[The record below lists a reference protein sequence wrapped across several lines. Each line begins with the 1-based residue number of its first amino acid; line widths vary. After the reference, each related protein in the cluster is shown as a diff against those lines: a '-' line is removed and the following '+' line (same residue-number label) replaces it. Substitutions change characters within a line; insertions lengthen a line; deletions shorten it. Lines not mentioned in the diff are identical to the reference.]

1 MRISIYSFNDLMR
14 SYVILQFENGEVG
27 VLNNVMRGYS
37 VKDLRR
43 VIEEALSAKV
53 KSLSLAYG
61 TMLYEDSEMSL
72 TYMRIELDNNDQYTL
87 EIYDESAYVI
97 TNVDIK
103 TTYEVLTKLISKL
116 APMVK
121 VRRSSSL
128 LTLIGEGVKFME

>member
-1 MRISIYSFNDLMR
+1 MR

>member
-1 MRISIYSFNDLMR
+1 MR

-72 TYMRIELDNNDQYTL
+72 TYIRIELDNNDQYTL

>member
-1 MRISIYSFNDLMR
+1 
-14 SYVILQFENGEVG
+14 
-27 VLNNVMRGYS
+27 
-37 VKDLRR
+37 
-43 VIEEALSAKV
+43 
-53 KSLSLAYG
+53 
-61 TMLYEDSEMSL
+61 
-72 TYMRIELDNNDQYTL
+72 MRIELDNNDQYTL

>member
-1 MRISIYSFNDLMR
+1 MR
-14 SYVILQFENGEVG
+14 SYLILQFENGEVG